1 MVVAY
6 QSAHTYTQTHTKE
19 NMAVA
24 EEMTLSQDDQ
34 PDNRYQERWV
44 SLSPLSWLSYAM
56 TLVWNVWRD
65 AMCRSWMNSTAMP
78 DLWSSNSHDLN
89 PVNYVWGIIQL
100 RVHQTKVQ
108 DVNDLRK
115 SLTDVSPGV
124 EHSVIDDV
132 IA

>member
-1 MVVAY
+1 
-6 QSAHTYTQTHTKE
+6 
-19 NMAVA
+19 
-24 EEMTLSQDDQ
+24 
-34 PDNRYQERWV
+34 
-44 SLSPLSWLSYAM
+44 
-56 TLVWNVWRD
+56 
-65 AMCRSWMNSTAMP
+65 MNSTAMP